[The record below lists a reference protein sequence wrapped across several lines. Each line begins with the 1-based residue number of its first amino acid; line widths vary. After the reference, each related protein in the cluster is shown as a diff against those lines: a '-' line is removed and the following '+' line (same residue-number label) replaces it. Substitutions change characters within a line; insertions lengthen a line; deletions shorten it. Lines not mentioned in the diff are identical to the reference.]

1 VIVILCE
8 ASDDSALWA
17 AGALRARGLAP
28 VVLND
33 LDLAAVQTWR
43 HTVGATGAHSELRL
57 PNGTQLRGGEVR
69 GALNRLTFLPRAL
82 LSRIGGPDREYAI
95 QEMYALYLSWLHSIC
110 GRKLNPPAPQGLCGN
125 GRHPSAWTA
134 LAYRAGLP
142 VKPFRQSSQDDPTA
156 FWRRSAEHETQS
168 VVVLGQS
175 VFGPESIVDSHREG
189 CLRLARDSGCPLLGI
204 EFEAGYDGSWRVCG
218 ATVMPDLRPG
228 AEALADAL
236 AEELS

>member
-1 VIVILCE
+1 MIVILCE

-17 AGALRARGLAP
+17 AGALQARGLAP

-57 PNGTQLRGGEVR
+57 PDGTQLRGGEIR
-69 GALNRLTFLPRAL
+69 GALNRLSFLPRAW
-82 LSRIGGPDREYAI
+82 LSRIGGPDREYAV
-95 QEMYALYLSWLHSIC
+95 QEMYALYLSWLHSMA
-110 GRKLNPPAPQGLCGN
+110 GRKLNPPVPQGLCGN
-125 GRHPSAWTA
+125 VRHPSAWTA

-142 VKPFRQSSQDDPTA
+142 VKPFRQSSRDDPTA
-156 FWRRSAEHETQS
+156 FWTRSAQRGTQS
-168 VVVLGQS
+168 VVVVGRR
-175 VFGPESIVDSHREG
+175 VFGLESIVDAHRQG
-189 CLRLARDSGCPLLGI
+189 CLRLAQDSGCPLLGI
-204 EFEAGYDGSWRVCG
+204 EFEPGCDGRWRFSG
-218 ATVMPDLRPG
+218 ATLMPDLRPG